1 MRSDTSNGTSG
12 VRHTCTIDS
21 PVGGLELLAT
31 DGMLNHIHF
40 VGDAPRTQGDVDD
53 DPVLRA
59 TVDQLTAY
67 FAGELVE
74 FDLPLAPRGTAFQ
87 ERVWSALQEIPYA
100 ETWSYA
106 ELARHI
112 GLPTAFRAVGAAN
125 GQNPIPIVI
134 PCHRVVGANGR
145 LVGYGGGMDNKQLL
159 LELEAKVRVHR
170 DFG

>member
-100 ETWSYA
+100 EPGRTPSSPA
-106 ELARHI
+106 TSACRPRSARSAR
-112 GLPTAFRAVGAAN
+112 PT
-125 GQNPIPIVI
+125 
-134 PCHRVVGANGR
+134 GR
-145 LVGYGGGMDNKQLL
+145 T
-159 LELEAKVRVHR
+159 RSR
-170 DFG
+170 S